1 MPGLGTLINVALIIA
16 GGTAGLIGG
25 QFITTRVQDALL
37 KASALCVL
45 FIGLSGALEK
55 MLVFDNGKLT
65 STGSTMII
73 VSFAAGALMG
83 EALNLERHMERIGEW
98 LRDRFANGAEGGFVD
113 AFVTTSLTVCIG
125 AMAIVGSIQDGIL
138 GDWST
143 LALKGA
149 LDCIIV
155 CAMTASMECIILSVN
170 DTYMDAQEVMHMTDY
185 SKITALYS
193 RLSVG
198 DEDRDGGE
206 SNSIQNQKIF
216 LENYA
221 RGQHLTNIRHYI
233 DDDESGRFFDRSAYS
248 RMMDDVENG
257 KIGVCIMKDL
267 TRWGRDYLQ
276 VGNAMEIFRRNNV
289 RFIAVNNGID
299 SEKPDTL
306 EFAPFINIM
315 SEWYAKDISK
325 KVKTGIKTKGMS
337 GKPIVTEAPYG
348 YVKDPDNK
356 DFWII
361 DEEAAAVVRLIFR
374 LFIGGK
380 NRNQIAVHLK
390 NEQIPTPT
398 FYMKDRGRGTC
409 KNKTLNEDSRCKWNK
424 ATLTNILTRQEY
436 CGDVVN
442 FKTTK
447 HFRDKHNH
455 YVDRSQWHITKNVH
469 EPIISRSDFET
480 VQRIL
485 ENAPVKR
492 PNGDGE
498 IHPLS
503 GLLFCKDCGSKMHI
517 RIDYRNGGKRHVAY
531 CSEYHKGK
539 AKNPKC
545 SSPHIMDADLLM
557 QTIAEVLK
565 KIEDYSISNR
575 AEFEA
580 LVKKNLV
587 MQQTDQT
594 KKQQKRI
601 PQITTRL
608 EQIDKVLNKLYEDNA
623 LGTIPQDRYEQMS
636 QKYSE
641 EYYALKAELATLQEQ
656 LSAYENAGGRAQKFL
671 KLTERHAAFTEL
683 TPAILNE
690 FISRIEVHERDQKRA
705 RYAIQ
710 HISIYFNYIGK
721 FENEVTQL
729 AEPTEQEIRQ
739 MREEIEEAKKEK
751 SRAYHRQ
758 YSREYR
764 ARNLEK
770 QREYDRMK
778 AREYRARRKAQA
790 AAAQPTQ

>member
-1 MPGLGTLINVALIIA
+1 
-16 GGTAGLIGG
+16 
-25 QFITTRVQDALL
+25 
-37 KASALCVL
+37 
-45 FIGLSGALEK
+45 
-55 MLVFDNGKLT
+55 
-65 STGSTMII
+65 
-73 VSFAAGALMG
+73 
-83 EALNLERHMERIGEW
+83 
-98 LRDRFANGAEGGFVD
+98 
-113 AFVTTSLTVCIG
+113 
-125 AMAIVGSIQDGIL
+125 
-138 GDWST
+138 
-143 LALKGA
+143 
-149 LDCIIV
+149 
-155 CAMTASMECIILSVN
+155 
-170 DTYMDAQEVMHMTDY
+170 MTDY

-348 YVKDPDNK
+348 YIKAPDNK

-361 DEEAAAVVRLIFR
+361 DEEAAEVVRLIFR

-380 NRNQIAVHLK
+380 NRNQIAVYLTQ
-390 NEQIPTPT
+390 EQIPTPT

-409 KNKTLNEDSRCKWNK
+409 KNKTLNEDNRCKWNK

-455 YVDRSQWHITKNVH
+455 YVDRSQWHITENVH

-485 ENAPVKR
+485 ENAPVRR

-503 GLLFCKDCGSKMHI
+503 GLLFCKDCGAKMHI
-517 RIDYRNGGKRHVAY
+517 RIDYLKEHQRDFMPEDTKAGMIQAY
-531 CSEYHKGK
+531 LDKYTGETVCSKQLYK
-539 AKNPKC
+539 
-545 SSPHIMDADLLM
+545 
-557 QTIAEVLK
+557 
-565 KIEDYSISNR
+565 
-575 AEFEA
+575 EA
-580 LVKKNLV
+580 LNHTFDEPKQWEIREINEIMNQCITGWNYFSNPRMFAEYGRQKGWEREIPA
-587 MQQTDQT
+587 TDT
-594 KKQQKRI
+594 
-601 PQITTRL
+601 
-608 EQIDKVLNKLYEDNA
+608 DNPPEKSMD
-623 LGTIPQDRYEQMS
+623 GFVEVTEQM
-636 QKYSE
+636 
-641 EYYALKAELATLQEQ
+641 ELP
-656 LSAYENAGGRAQKFL
+656 F
-671 KLTERHAAFTEL
+671 
-683 TPAILNE
+683 
-690 FISRIEVHERDQKRA
+690 
-705 RYAIQ
+705 
-710 HISIYFNYIGK
+710 
-721 FENEVTQL
+721 
-729 AEPTEQEIRQ
+729 
-739 MREEIEEAKKEK
+739 
-751 SRAYHRQ
+751 
-758 YSREYR
+758 
-764 ARNLEK
+764 
-770 QREYDRMK
+770 
-778 AREYRARRKAQA
+778 
-790 AAAQPTQ
+790 

>member
-1 MPGLGTLINVALIIA
+1 
-16 GGTAGLIGG
+16 
-25 QFITTRVQDALL
+25 
-37 KASALCVL
+37 
-45 FIGLSGALEK
+45 
-55 MLVFDNGKLT
+55 
-65 STGSTMII
+65 
-73 VSFAAGALMG
+73 
-83 EALNLERHMERIGEW
+83 
-98 LRDRFANGAEGGFVD
+98 
-113 AFVTTSLTVCIG
+113 
-125 AMAIVGSIQDGIL
+125 
-138 GDWST
+138 
-143 LALKGA
+143 
-149 LDCIIV
+149 
-155 CAMTASMECIILSVN
+155 
-170 DTYMDAQEVMHMTDY
+170 MTDY

-361 DEEAAAVVRLIFR
+361 DEEAAEVVRLIFR

-380 NRNQIAVHLK
+380 NRNQIAVYLTQ
-390 NEQIPTPT
+390 EQIPTPT

-409 KNKTLNEDSRCKWNK
+409 KNKTLNEDNRCKWNKATLTNIRHYIDDDESGRFFDRSAYSRMMDDVENGKIGVCIMKDLTRWGRDYLQVGNAMEIFRRNNVRFIAVNNGIDSEKPDTLEFAPFINIMSEWYAKDISKKVKTGIKTKGMSGKPIVTEAPYGYIKAPDNKDFWIIDEEAAEVVRLIFRLFLDGKNRNQIAVYLTQEQIPSPTFYMKDRGRGTCKNKTLNEDNRCKWNK

-447 HFRDKHNH
+447 HFRDKHNR
-455 YVDRSQWHITKNVH
+455 YVDRSQWHITENVH

-485 ENAPVKR
+485 ENAPVRR

-503 GLLFCKDCGSKMHI
+503 GLLFCKDCGAKMHI
-517 RIDYRNGGKRHVAY
+517 RIDYRNGGKRHVAF

-545 SSPHIMDADLLM
+545 HSPHIMDADLLM
-557 QTIAEVLK
+557 QTITEVLK

-587 MQQTDQT
+587 IQQTDQT

-623 LGTIPQDRYEQMS
+623 LGTIPQDR
-636 QKYSE
+636 
-641 EYYALKAELATLQEQ
+641 
-656 LSAYENAGGRAQKFL
+656 
-671 KLTERHAAFTEL
+671 
-683 TPAILNE
+683 
-690 FISRIEVHERDQKRA
+690 
-705 RYAIQ
+705 
-710 HISIYFNYIGK
+710 
-721 FENEVTQL
+721 
-729 AEPTEQEIRQ
+729 
-739 MREEIEEAKKEK
+739 
-751 SRAYHRQ
+751 
-758 YSREYR
+758 
-764 ARNLEK
+764 
-770 QREYDRMK
+770 
-778 AREYRARRKAQA
+778 
-790 AAAQPTQ
+790 

>member
-1 MPGLGTLINVALIIA
+1 MKISKKATTIAIVNQKGGTGKTTTCENLGIGLAMEGKKVLLVDTDPQGSLTISMGWQQPDELPATLSTLMQKAMNDQPIQPGEGILHHAEGVDLIPANIELAGLEVALVNSMN
-16 GGTAGLIGG
+16 
-25 QFITTRVQDALL
+25 R
-37 KASALCVL
+37 
-45 FIGLSGALEK
+45 EK
-55 MLVFDNGKLT
+55 MLKQVLDGAKREYDYILLDCTPSLGMLTINALAAADTALIPVQAQYLSAKGLEQLLQTICKVHRQKINPKLK
-65 STGSTMII
+65 I
-73 VSFAAGALMG
+73 
-83 EALNLERHMERIGEW
+83 E
-98 LRDRFANGAEGGFVD
+98 
-113 AFVTTSLTVCIG
+113 
-125 AMAIVGSIQDGIL
+125 GIL
-138 GDWST
+138 LTMTDSRTNYGKQIDT
-143 LALKGA
+143 LIRQA
-149 LDCIIV
+149 
-155 CAMTASMECIILSVN
+155 
-170 DTYMDAQEVMHMTDY
+170 YMDAQEVMHMTDY

-221 RGQHLTNIRHYI
+221 KGQHLTNIRHYI

-361 DEEAAAVVRLIFR
+361 DEEAAEVVRLIFR

-380 NRNQIAVHLK
+380 NRNQIAVYLTQ
-390 NEQIPTPT
+390 EQIPTPT

-409 KNKTLNEDSRCKWNK
+409 KNKTLNEDNRCKWNK

-455 YVDRSQWHITKNVH
+455 YVDRSQWHITENVH

-485 ENAPVKR
+485 ENAPVRR

-503 GLLFCKDCGSKMHI
+503 GLLFCKDCGAKMHI

-545 SSPHIMDADLLM
+545 HSPHIMDADLLM

-580 LVKKNLV
+580 LVKKNLA

-641 EYYALKAELATLQEQ
+641 EYGGFAATRGCTPCAALR
-656 LSAYENAGGRAQKFL
+656 LSLHTHKNS
-671 KLTERHAAFTEL
+671 
-683 TPAILNE
+683 TPAVGVCTIFAGFIIL
-690 FISRIEVHERDQKRA
+690 SGR
-705 RYAIQ
+705 
-710 HISIYFNYIGK
+710 
-721 FENEVTQL
+721 
-729 AEPTEQEIRQ
+729 
-739 MREEIEEAKKEK
+739 
-751 SRAYHRQ
+751 
-758 YSREYR
+758 
-764 ARNLEK
+764 
-770 QREYDRMK
+770 
-778 AREYRARRKAQA
+778 
-790 AAAQPTQ
+790 

>member
-1 MPGLGTLINVALIIA
+1 MAVFRIEKTRDYTVMSNHHLKDRTLTLKSKGLLSMMLSLPDEWNYTTRGLAAICREGVDSIGAALKELEAHGYIRRTQLRDEKGKITDTEYVIYEMPQCEPPSSPGTPLPGTAKPYTENPDMGVPDTAEPCTENPAQLNTNQTKTDLSSTEISNPIPSNPPTPAGVRMGTDRMGARECYREVILDNIEYSYLVQDSHIDREQLDEIVDLIVDTVCSARKVIRIA
-16 GGTAGLIGG
+16 GDDYPAEVVKSRFMKLDSSHV
-25 QFITTRVQDALL
+25 QYVMDCMKDNTTYVRNIKKYLL
-37 KASALCVL
+37 A
-45 FIGLSGALEK
+45 
-55 MLVFDNGKLT
+55 
-65 STGSTMII
+65 
-73 VSFAAGALMG
+73 
-83 EALNLERHMERIGEW
+83 
-98 LRDRFANGAEGGFVD
+98 
-113 AFVTTSLTVCIG
+113 
-125 AMAIVGSIQDGIL
+125 
-138 GDWST
+138 
-143 LALKGA
+143 
-149 LDCIIV
+149 
-155 CAMTASMECIILSVN
+155 
-170 DTYMDAQEVMHMTDY
+170 
-185 SKITALYS
+185 ALYNAPTTI
-193 RLSVG
+193 
-198 DEDRDGGE
+198 
-206 SNSIQNQKIF
+206 NS
-216 LENYA
+216 Y
-221 RGQHLTNIRHYI
+221 
-233 DDDESGRFFDRSAYS
+233 YS
-248 RMMDDVENG
+248 SLV
-257 KIGVCIMKDL
+257 
-267 TRWGRDYLQ
+267 Q
-276 VGNAMEIFRRNNV
+276 
-289 RFIAVNNGID
+289 
-299 SEKPDTL
+299 
-306 EFAPFINIM
+306 
-315 SEWYAKDISK
+315 
-325 KVKTGIKTKGMS
+325 
-337 GKPIVTEAPYG
+337 
-348 YVKDPDNK
+348 
-356 DFWII
+356 
-361 DEEAAAVVRLIFR
+361 
-374 LFIGGK
+374 
-380 NRNQIAVHLK
+380 
-390 NEQIPTPT
+390 
-398 FYMKDRGRGTC
+398 
-409 KNKTLNEDSRCKWNK
+409 
-424 ATLTNILTRQEY
+424 
-436 CGDVVN
+436 
-442 FKTTK
+442 
-447 HFRDKHNH
+447 
-455 YVDRSQWHITKNVH
+455 QWHITENVH

-503 GLLFCKDCGSKMHI
+503 GLLFCKDCGAKMHI

-545 SSPHIMDADLLM
+545 HSPHIMDADLLM
-557 QTIAEVLK
+557 QTVAEVLK

-580 LVKKNLV
+580 LVKKNLA

-656 LSAYENAGGRAQKFL
+656 LSAYENAGGRAQRFL
-671 KLTERHAAFTEL
+671 KLTERHAAFTDL

-790 AAAQPTQ
+790 AAAQPAQ